1 MAVPLTLAF
10 TNSSLK
16 GRALD
21 LIRPGKYV
29 LGRSSRCDIQLP
41 NTLEFMEVSRH
52 HCVLAVT
59 PFGLRVRDLGSR
71 NGTFI
76 NDKHIG
82 QRPDGD
88 FPGATA
94 ESGWYVLKEGDE
106 LRLGSTALRVE
117 GFGLTMVLR
126 KEETPA
132 RASEPV

>member
-1 MAVPLTLAF
+1 MAIQVTLAF

-21 LIRPGKYV
+21 LARPGKYV

-52 HCVLAVT
+52 HCALAVT

-76 NDKHIG
+76 NDKPIG
-82 QRPDGD
+82 QRQVDD
-88 FPGATA
+88 VPGATDEA
-94 ESGWYVLKEGDE
+94 GWHVLEESDE
-106 LRLGSTALRVE
+106 LRLGSTVLRVE
-117 GFGLTMVLR
+117 RFGLTAILR
-126 KEETPA
+126 KEDATAQAP
-132 RASEPV
+132 EPV